1 MDRFGELTMRA
12 QTLRVYQ
19 WLHTWT
25 GIVAGLALFVAFL
38 AGALTMF
45 EDQISRWER
54 VQAHHI
60 QPSVSDVDRLVAA
73 VLAAHP
79 TAADRLGVMWP
90 SQAMPDPTAFWF
102 ERGRWRFAALDRRA
116 ASVPASA
123 GALVPLDTPRLA
135 AFINKLHYALA
146 LPPFG
151 TYLMGAVSIAF
162 GFAMLSGLIVHW
174 PRLAKDLFALRPGK
188 NQKRFWQDAHTALGL
203 FPLPFY
209 AMVAVTGAFMC
220 LATAITFVFN
230 MAFDHRLSAAL
241 PAMWA
246 PSTLAAPDCGALS
259 KAGPLTAEQLLAAA
273 RREVPDLEPEW
284 VTLTHYGEPNGMA
297 EVWGDVPR
305 ALGTRSAVAL
315 RLTSGAV
322 AGSQHAGARD
332 ANHAIG
338 SAIYGL
344 HFGTY
349 GGLALRWAYF
359 ALGLCGAAMVFTGNL
374 MWIEARRK
382 RHLAMQP
389 LAARNIARLT
399 VGVCLG
405 TCVGLAVAFV
415 GARCAPGVAADRV
428 FAIAFALSLAR
439 CAWRVPI
446 FAARDLLMAA
456 AVASASIV
464 VVDGVS
470 GAGDWLHSV
479 AANGGALL
487 GIDVVAAAAALAFA
501 YGALVVD
508 RRAKRG
514 ATTGVWAAHSNETV

>member
-1 MDRFGELTMRA
+1 MRT
-12 QTLRVYQ
+12 QTLRAYQ

-45 EDQISRWER
+45 QDQIGRWER
-54 VQAHHI
+54 RQAWHV
-60 QPSVSDVDRLVAA
+60 QPSAGDVDRLVAA
-73 VLAAHP
+73 VLVAHP
-79 TAADRLGVMWP
+79 TAASRLGIMWP
-90 SQAMPDPTAFWF
+90 SPAMPDPTAFWF
-102 ERGRWRFAALDRRA
+102 ERGHWHFAALDRRA
-116 ASVPASA
+116 ASASASASASA

-135 AFINKLHYALA
+135 PFINKLHYALA

-151 TYLMGAVSIAF
+151 MYLMGAVSIAF
-162 GFAMLSGLIVHW
+162 GFAMVSGLIVHW

-188 NQKRFWQDAHTALGL
+188 NRKRFWQDAHSALGL

-220 LATAITFVFN
+220 LTTAIAFVFN
-230 MAFDHRLSAAL
+230 IAFDHRLSAAL
-241 PAMWA
+241 PAMWS
-246 PSTLAAPDCGALS
+246 PSTLAAPGYGELPN
-259 KAGPLTAEQLLAAA
+259 AGPLSAEQLLAAA

-284 VTLTHYGEPNGMA
+284 VTFTDYGKSNGRA
-297 EVWGDVPR
+297 EVWGDVPK

-315 RLTSGAV
+315 RLTSGTV
-322 AGSQHAGARD
+322 TGSQHAGARD

-374 MWIEARRK
+374 MWLEARRK
-382 RHLAMQP
+382 RDVAMQP

-399 VGVCLG
+399 VGVCVG

-415 GARCAPGVAADRV
+415 GARCLPGVGADRV
-428 FAIAFALSLAR
+428 FCIALALSLGH
-439 CAWRVPI
+439 CVWRAPI

-464 VVDGVS
+464 IVDVAL
-470 GAGDWLHSV
+470 GAGDWLRSIV
-479 AANGGALL
+479 QNDGAVFGVDL
-487 GIDVVAAAAALAFA
+487 VAAAAALLFA
-501 YGALVVD
+501 YGAHIVH

-514 ATTGVWAAHSNETV
+514 ATTGVWALHSNETV